1 MYIWGGGEG
10 GLSLSIRFSKGSCG
24 ASTSMSAKEMR
35 GLNVDSCFFEV
46 VSCVWELKIDLERVP
61 YLLSR
66 TQKWISVR
74 SLLLSKL
81 SIFLYFVCH
90 P

>member
-46 VSCVWELKIDLERVP
+46 VSCVWELKIDLGVKLDSCPE
-61 YLLSR
+61 SA
-66 TQKWISVR
+66 IS
-74 SLLLSKL
+74 S
-81 SIFLYFVCH
+81 CW

>member
-1 MYIWGGGEG
+1 
-10 GLSLSIRFSKGSCG
+10 
-24 ASTSMSAKEMR
+24 MR
-35 GLNVDSCFFEV
+35 ELNVDSCFFEV

-66 TQKWISVR
+66 TQKWIFVR